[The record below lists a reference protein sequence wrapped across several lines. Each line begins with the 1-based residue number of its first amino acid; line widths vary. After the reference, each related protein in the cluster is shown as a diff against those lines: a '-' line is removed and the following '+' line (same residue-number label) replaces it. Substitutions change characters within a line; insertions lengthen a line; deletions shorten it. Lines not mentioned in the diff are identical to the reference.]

1 MKRKLVFATNNAHKL
16 EEVAAI
22 LSDKVELLSLNDIN
36 CHTDIPETAD
46 TLEGNALLKSS
57 FIYKNYSL
65 DCFGDDTGLEVE
77 ALGGAPGVY
86 SARYAEG
93 EGHDAQ
99 ANMRKLLHEMEGKE
113 NRKAQFRT
121 AISLLLD
128 GKEYLFEGVIK
139 GEIIREKRGNS
150 GFGYDP
156 VFMPEGYDQTFAEL
170 GSEIK
175 NKISHRA
182 LAVQNSASSFKNK
195 IYKKKPLPVITDKGF
210 LFYFFLNIPK

>member
-22 LSDKVELLSLNDIN
+22 LGDQIELLSLNDIG
-36 CHTDIPETAD
+36 CHTDIPETAE

-57 FIYKNYSL
+57 FIFKNYGL
-65 DCFGDDTGLEVE
+65 DCFADDTGLEVE
-77 ALGGAPGVY
+77 ALDGAPGVY
-86 SARYAEG
+86 SARYAGG
-93 EGHDAQ
+93 EGH
-99 ANMRKLLHEMEGKE
+99 ANMLKLLHELEGKE

-121 AISLLLD
+121 AISLILD

-139 GEIIREKRGNS
+139 GEIIREKRGDS

-156 VFMPEGYDQTFAEL
+156 VFKPEGYERTFAEL
-170 GSEIK
+170 GNDVK

-182 LAVQNSASSFKNK
+182 LAVQK
-195 IYKKKPLPVITDKGF
+195 LCEF
-210 LFYFFLNIPK
+210 LQS

>member
-1 MKRKLVFATNNAHKL
+1 MMKRKLVFATNNAHKL

-22 LSDKVELLSLNDIN
+22 LGDQVELLSLNDIG
-36 CHTDIPETAD
+36 CQTDIPETAE

-57 FIYKNYSL
+57 YIYKNYHL
-65 DCFGDDTGLEVE
+65 DCFADDTGLEVK
-77 ALGGAPGVY
+77 ALNGAPGVY

-99 ANMRKLLHEMEGKE
+99 ANMLKLLHELDGKE

-121 AISLLLD
+121 AISLILD

-139 GEIIREKRGNS
+139 GEIIKEKRGDS

-156 VFMPEGYDQTFAEL
+156 VFMPEGYDRTFAEL
-170 GSEIK
+170 GNDIK
-175 NKISHRA
+175 NQISHRA
-182 LAVQNSASSFKNK
+182 LAVQK
-195 IYKKKPLPVITDKGF
+195 LCEF
-210 LFYFFLNIPK
+210 LQS

>member
-22 LSDKVELLSLNDIN
+22 LGNKIELLSLNDID
-36 CHTDIPETAD
+36 CHTDIPETAE

-57 FIYKNYSL
+57 FIYKNYHL
-65 DCFGDDTGLEVE
+65 DCFADDTGLEVE
-77 ALGGAPGVY
+77 ALNGAPGVY

-93 EGHDAQ
+93 EVHDAQ
-99 ANMRKLLHEMEGKE
+99 ANMRKLLHELEGKE

-121 AISLLLD
+121 AISLILD

-139 GEIIREKRGNS
+139 GEIIQEKRGDS

-156 VFMPEGYDQTFAEL
+156 IFKPEGYQQTFAEL
-170 GSEIK
+170 GNEIK

-182 LAVQNSASSFKNK
+182 LAVHK
-195 IYKKKPLPVITDKGF
+195 LCEF
-210 LFYFFLNIPK
+210 LQR